1 MNKEFVTHDIA
12 VRLYEKGF
20 DEPCIAHYT
29 STGGFRCSYYGYP
42 DDPEKEF
49 TSYRNSEIHIDGW
62 VMAPLYQQVLD
73 WFRKKHYMHVHI
85 TMDPDVYHSILNYY
99 GETLSTELEK
109 EGICLLRL
117 NRPTGQSYDQAL
129 DQIIH
134 RTLDLIK
141 NGQV

>member
-29 STGGFRCSYYGYP
+29 YAGDFRRSGGYLEVSQEFRAI
-42 DDPEKEF
+42 K
-49 TSYRNSEIHIDGW
+49 NSEVFVDGW
-62 VMAPLYQQVLD
+62 VMAPLYQQAINWL
-73 WFRKKHYMHVHI
+73 RIKHRMHVHI
-85 TMDPDVYHSILNYY
+85 TMDPDQYKGILHYY
-99 GETLSTELEK
+99 GETLSTEIDK
-109 EGICLLRL
+109 EGLCLLRL
-117 NRPTGQSYDQAL
+117 NHQKGSNYDQAL

-141 NGQV
+141 NG